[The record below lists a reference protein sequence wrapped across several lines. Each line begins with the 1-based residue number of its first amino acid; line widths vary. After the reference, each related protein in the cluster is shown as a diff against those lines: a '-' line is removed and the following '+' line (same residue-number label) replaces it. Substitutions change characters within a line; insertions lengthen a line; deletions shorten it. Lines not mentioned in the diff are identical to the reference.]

1 MDFASNFED
10 AVKIVNEKKLIEYA
24 NTTKMKI
31 SSNGRIFWILLGI
44 KVICIILSYNA
55 VFRIYRMVIKLCICL
70 NKKILEG

>member
-10 AVKIVNEKKLIEYA
+10 AVKIVNEQKLIEYA

-55 VFRIYRMVIKLCICL
+55 VFRIYRMVIKLCIYL